1 MRARIVLLLSLFA
14 VVSAAQAADTTRY
27 YNDKDGNAVVW
38 KEGETAIPAFPQR
51 PDLIRFTA
59 PTEAAS
65 NQYYV
70 DGKSLILGR
79 DDVLRFTVV
88 IIGSGGAVNVLH
100 QGIDCDSDEIKTY
113 GYGTTAGKMVRS
125 SGANWRP
132 LIRSGPMAYQTI
144 LADRYACDADGLS
157 SPVADVLK
165 RLRSPTI
172 SDVDVDHDESDS
184 NLSSDFK

>member
-1 MRARIVLLLSLFA
+1 MRARIVFLLSLFA
-14 VVSAAQAADTTRY
+14 AISVVQAADDTRY
-27 YNDKDGNAVVW
+27 YNDKDGNAAVW
-38 KEGETAIPAFPQR
+38 KESETAIPTFPQR

-59 PTEAAS
+59 PTEAAL

-100 QGIDCDSDEIKTY
+100 QGLDCDADEIKTY
-113 GYGTTAGKMVRS
+113 GYGTTAGKMVRR
-125 SGANWRP
+125 SGANWRS

-144 LADRYACDADGLS
+144 LADRYACDAAGLS
-157 SPVADVLK
+157 SPVADVLE
-165 RLRSPTI
+165 RLRNPSI
-172 SDVDVDHDESDS
+172 SDVDHGESDS
-184 NLSSDFK
+184 DLSSDFK